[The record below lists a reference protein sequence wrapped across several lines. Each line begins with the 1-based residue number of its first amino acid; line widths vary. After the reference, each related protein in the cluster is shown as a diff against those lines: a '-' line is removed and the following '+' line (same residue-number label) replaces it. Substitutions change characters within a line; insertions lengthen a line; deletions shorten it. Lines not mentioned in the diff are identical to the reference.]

1 MTTNQISAVFRLT
14 AQWKPAAA
22 AAYESA
28 ALEVEAG
35 AEKLSDA
42 TRAAFRDNRCLP
54 PSSLKSERRILS
66 ELREA
71 VYNAST
77 SANLTANQN
86 AVDAALLELGITTA
100 TQPA

>member
-22 AAYESA
+22 AAYEA
-28 ALEVEAG
+28 TAIEVEAG
-35 AEKLSDA
+35 TEKLSDA
-42 TRAAFRDNRCLP
+42 TRTAFRDNGCLP
-54 PSSLKSERRILS
+54 PRSLTSESRILS

-71 VYNAST
+71 VYNASS

-100 TQPA
+100 A